1 MARSIENTPA
11 PEVLMNSMRAIGY
24 NFKTALADIVD
35 NSISASAK
43 NIYIYSPIN
52 DESLFVAILD
62 DGEGMNRDVLVNA
75 MKYGSSRDNSSITDL
90 GRFGLGLKS
99 ASLSQ
104 CRTLIVASKSNGQIV
119 AMKWDL
125 DFVQKQQKW
134 SCLELDNDEIKQIPK
149 IDKLKEL
156 THGTLVVWQ
165 NFDIAYKKSNGHIL
179 ECLMEEMDEAIRHLR
194 LVFHRFLNKKIN
206 TINMYVNNDKL
217 IGYDPFLED
226 NPKTDTKK
234 VSDLTVEN
242 SIIKIQPFILPHQT
256 DLTSKDLEKLGGI
269 ESFRSGQGFYIY
281 RNERLI
287 IYGTWFKLSS
297 SNINQELY
305 KYGRIKVDIPN
316 TLDEM
321 WEIDIKKQNAVV
333 PKAILNNLKRVVSQV
348 CNKSQSKI
356 AKRTRLTL
364 EKDDSKIWNK
374 GRSKNNKDVYFV
386 NFDNPFIKNFVD
398 EFDDVGQKKVLRL
411 IEIISRTLP
420 FDDIYNTICNK
431 QQEDELDNDIQSDI
445 VDEGIAQVKRLVK
458 ITQKS
463 VEDCFESLKKYEPFN
478 DEKIYQKIWEKIK
491 NE

>member
-226 NPKTDTKK
+226 NPK
-234 VSDLTVEN
+234 
-242 SIIKIQPFILPHQT
+242 
-256 DLTSKDLEKLGGI
+256 
-269 ESFRSGQGFYIY
+269 
-281 RNERLI
+281 
-287 IYGTWFKLSS
+287 
-297 SNINQELY
+297 LY
-305 KYGRIKVDIPN
+305 DF
-316 TLDEM
+316 
-321 WEIDIKKQNAVV
+321 
-333 PKAILNNLKRVVSQV
+333 
-348 CNKSQSKI
+348 
-356 AKRTRLTL
+356 
-364 EKDDSKIWNK
+364 
-374 GRSKNNKDVYFV
+374 VYF
-386 NFDNPFIKNFVD
+386 
-398 EFDDVGQKKVLRL
+398 
-411 IEIISRTLP
+411 
-420 FDDIYNTICNK
+420 C
-431 QQEDELDNDIQSDI
+431 
-445 VDEGIAQVKRLVK
+445 
-458 ITQKS
+458 
-463 VEDCFESLKKYEPFN
+463 
-478 DEKIYQKIWEKIK
+478 
-491 NE
+491 